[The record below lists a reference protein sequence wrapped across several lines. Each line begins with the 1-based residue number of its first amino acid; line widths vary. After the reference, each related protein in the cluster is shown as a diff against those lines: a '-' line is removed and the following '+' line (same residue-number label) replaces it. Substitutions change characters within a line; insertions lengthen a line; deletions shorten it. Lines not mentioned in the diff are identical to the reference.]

1 MINRRLFIQAGA
13 LSSLVATSSVTR
25 PAPATPPP
33 SNTQRHGYALTNA
46 ATARKRKNGTWVFW
60 VRIVNFDQPGVD
72 ISANLQI
79 ATDRGFQQIVD
90 VLPVM
95 LSAPKSFIAQIPYAP
110 RTGSTQ
116 LYYRYVVGED
126 ASTAPAVS
134 TVVNSISP
142 WDNES
147 RAQ

>member
-1 MINRRLFIQAGA
+1 M
-13 LSSLVATSSVTR
+13 
-25 PAPATPPP
+25 
-33 SNTQRHGYALTNA
+33 
-46 ATARKRKNGTWVFW
+46 
-60 VRIVNFDQPGVD
+60 NFDQPGVD

-116 LYYRYVVGED
+116 LYYRYVIGQD